1 MQTACGLREGDRFNF
16 RLGGDEMNAIADALV
31 ALVALLHVYFLVLE
45 MFFWTKP
52 LGLRT
57 FRNSIEKA
65 KDSAV
70 LAANQ
75 GLYNAFLAAGLVW
88 GLVQGTPGFAFQIK
102 VFFLL
107 CVIAAGIL
115 WRHDRQ
121 PQYPLCPGGPRCPRF
136 VPAVAGVSSF
146 TLHGGIGLHC
156 HIRSSSIRPAMASAR
171 SLTRPSRTRS
181 SAKSHH
187 EERNDMRNGIFHLV
201 TAALAAIALSASAAQ
216 AQKKYDP
223 GATDTEIKIGQ
234 TVPFSGP
241 ASPYATIGK
250 TQAAYIKMI
259 NDQGGINGR
268 KINLIQYDDAYSPP
282 KAVEQVRKLVESDE
296 VLLTFQIIGTPSN
309 AAVQKYLNVK
319 KVPQLYAATGA
330 SKFTDP
336 KNFPWTMGFNPN
348 YFVEGRIYGQYIL
361 KEYPK
366 AKVGVLY
373 QNDDLG
379 KDYLN
384 GLKAGLGDKAATMI
398 VAEASYE
405 VTDPTIDSQILKLKD
420 SGADLFFSASTPKQ
434 AAQAIKKNYEL
445 GWKPVHIV
453 DINATSVG
461 AVLQPAGL
469 EASKGVISVN
479 YGKDPL
485 DPTWKDDAGL
495 KRYFDF
501 MAKYY
506 PEGDK
511 NSNFNTYGYATAQLL
526 VYTLKNCGDDL
537 TRENVMKQ
545 ATSLKNV
552 GTDILLPGMHY
563 NTSPTDYRVNKQL
576 QMERFNG
583 ERWELFGPILE
594 DTGAAG

>member
-1 MQTACGLREGDRFNF
+1 
-16 RLGGDEMNAIADALV
+16 
-31 ALVALLHVYFLVLE
+31 
-45 MFFWTKP
+45 
-52 LGLRT
+52 
-57 FRNSIEKA
+57 
-65 KDSAV
+65 
-70 LAANQ
+70 
-75 GLYNAFLAAGLVW
+75 
-88 GLVQGTPGFAFQIK
+88 
-102 VFFLL
+102 
-107 CVIAAGIL
+107 
-115 WRHDRQ
+115 
-121 PQYPLCPGGPRCPRF
+121 
-136 VPAVAGVSSF
+136 
-146 TLHGGIGLHC
+146 
-156 HIRSSSIRPAMASAR
+156 
-171 SLTRPSRTRS
+171 
-181 SAKSHH
+181 
-187 EERNDMRNGIFHLV
+187 MRNGFFRLA
-201 TAALAAIALSASAAQ
+201 TATALAIALTASSAY
-216 AQKKYDP
+216 AQKKYDT

-241 ASPYATIGK
+241 ASAYATIGK
-250 TQAAYIKMI
+250 AQAAYFKMI
-259 NDQGGINGR
+259 NEQGGINGR

-309 AAVQKYLNVK
+309 AAVQKYLNSK
-319 KVPQLYAATGA
+319 KVPQLFAATGA

-361 KEYPK
+361 KNYPS
-366 AKVGVLY
+366 AKVGILY

-384 GLKAGLGDKAATMI
+384 GIKAGLGDKAATMI

-405 VTDPTIDSQILKLKD
+405 VSDPTIDSQILKLK
-420 SGADLFFSASTPKQ
+420 SAGTDLFFSASTPKF
-434 AAQAIKKNYEL
+434 AAQAIKKNFEL
-445 GWKPVHIV
+445 DWHPVHIL

-461 AVLQPAGL
+461 ATMQPAGL
-469 EASKGVISVN
+469 DASKGVISVN

-485 DPTWKDDAGL
+485 DPTWKDDAGMKKFL
-495 KRYFDF
+495 DF

-511 NSNFNTYGYATAQLL
+511 NSIFNTYGYSTSQML
-526 VYTLKNCGDDL
+526 VHVLQQCGDDL

-552 GTDILLPGMHY
+552 VIDLALPGVVG

-576 QMERFNG
+576 QMMKFNG